1 MIKTLKNIFLVF
13 LCLISII
20 ACGTSK
26 EEKVKAKMEQELLE
40 DFGEEFVVENIG
52 LREANGI
59 KFYQASIYPKSIIGT
74 PKEEDS
80 YYYSTASVDVSRL
93 NKPRS
98 VGSSYGVIKMND
110 EAEEYLILKAKEL
123 FGDKIRL
130 KANIEYLEKEGD
142 YYVTFLENGF
152 KEKKELTIK
161 EPEKYRMYVN
171 LYIYIFD
178 KIDNDKEKEAR
189 RKQLFEFIKYLKNEG
204 LFEYCNLNLIFLDD
218 YVITDVFK
226 RKGIDINDSTEYIVN
241 NNTVYLPEKNEINL
255 IYEECKIEYN
265 QMTKEDILNRI
276 GLILKSELSYKYF
289 AKYGAQMY
297 IEIYS
302 KQLAINEYKSAV
314 EIGEIVLSDYKDIK
328 DIVVK
333 LELNYLFNKNLKEV
347 DK

>member
-20 ACGTSK
+20 ACETSK

-130 KANIEYLEKEGD
+130 KANIEYLEKEED

-152 KEKKELTIK
+152 KEKKELIIK

-171 LYIYIFD
+171 LYIYVFD
-178 KIDNDKEKEAR
+178 KIDNEKEKEER
-189 RKQLFEFIKYLKNEG
+189 RKQLFEFLQYLRGEGLDRYLAIDCNFMDDIVLAPSFQDKKYILELSDDKEEKASIEKKLREEVEKIDEKEILNNMDKIRKSEFRYEYETISTNYTISILQMVSIDYLK
-204 LFEYCNLNLIFLDD
+204 D
-218 YVITDVFK
+218 
-226 RKGIDINDSTEYIVN
+226 IDMHGRYE
-241 NNTVYLPEKNEINL
+241 EAINL
-255 IYEECKIEYN
+255 
-265 QMTKEDILNRI
+265 
-276 GLILKSELSYKYF
+276 GELGRHYYKNSNDFDYF
-289 AKYGAQMY
+289 
-297 IEIYS
+297 ES
-302 KQLAINEYKSAV
+302 NENIFKK
-314 EIGEIVLSDYKDIK
+314 GE
-328 DIVVK
+328 
-333 LELNYLFNKNLKEV
+333 N
-347 DK
+347 